1 MAAVVSLASGTI
13 TTLFTPTAPNATAG
27 NVPQI
32 QNLDPNDLTAS
43 TPQGMASIP
52 SEIIQ
57 FINLLSVGDGTTAVA
72 GWGFDFWTTVD
83 LVQTFLQA
91 LKMKGAPSSY
101 NPR

>member
-13 TTLFTPTAPNATAG
+13 TALHTPTAPHATAG

-32 QNLDPNDLTAS
+32 QNLDRNDLTAS
-43 TPQGMASIP
+43 HVQGMADMP
-52 SEIIQ
+52 EEIVQ
-57 FINLLSVGDGTTAVA
+57 FVNLLSVGDATTAVA

-83 LVQTFLQA
+83 LVQTMLQA

-101 NPR
+101 SP